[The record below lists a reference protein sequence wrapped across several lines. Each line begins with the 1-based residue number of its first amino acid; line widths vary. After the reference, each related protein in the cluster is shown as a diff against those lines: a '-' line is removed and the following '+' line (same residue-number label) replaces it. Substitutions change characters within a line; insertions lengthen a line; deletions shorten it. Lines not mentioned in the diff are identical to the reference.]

1 MSDIEFDFHEFEN
14 FAARFQQM
22 ADGLHGFCT
31 HMADQL
37 AAELLRK
44 CIKRTPVGQSVTQ
57 AEQGA
62 ARTVQYRTKGGQ
74 LKFHTVQG
82 KKYKFTL
89 HHGGT
94 LKRAWKASHV
104 QQIGNSYVISVFNNT
119 LYASYVE
126 YGHRQE
132 PGRFVP
138 AIGKRLKKSWVPGK
152 FMMTISAN
160 EVQNGMEAKI
170 ERALA
175 KYMEQ
180 MLDGK

>member
-1 MSDIEFDFHEFEN
+1 MSDVEFDFHEFEN

-22 ADGLHGFCT
+22 ADGLDGFCT

-37 AAELLRK
+37 AVELLRK
-44 CIKRTPVGQSVTQ
+44 CIKRTPVGQSVTKADQ
-57 AEQGA
+57 TA
-62 ARTVQYRTKGGQ
+62 ARKAKQNVPA
-74 LKFHTVQG
+74 
-82 KKYKFTL
+82 L

-94 LKRAWKASHV
+94 LRRNWRASAVHREGDAWVVEVSNA
-104 QQIGNSYVISVFNNT
+104 T

-126 YGHRQE
+126 YGHRQQ

-138 AIGKRLKKSWVPGK
+138 AVGKRLKKSWVNGQ

>member
-1 MSDIEFDFHEFEN
+1 MSDVEFDFHEFEK
-14 FAARFQQM
+14 FAQRFQKM
-22 ADGLHGFCT
+22 ASSLDEFCR
-31 HMADQL
+31 DISQQL

-57 AEQGA
+57 TERGK
-62 ARTVQYRTKGGQ
+62 ARTVQYRTKDGKK
-74 LKFHTVQG
+74 KFHTVKG
-82 KKYKFTL
+82 KKYTFTL

-94 LKRAWKASHV
+94 LRRGWAASAV
-104 QQIGNSYVISVFNNT
+104 RKEGDTYVVEVSNSV
-119 LYASYVE
+119 LYAAYVE

-152 FMMTISAN
+152 FMMTISTN

-170 ERALA
+170 EHALA

>member
-1 MSDIEFDFHEFEN
+1 MSDIEFDFHEFEE

-22 ADGLHGFCT
+22 AGGLDGFCT
-31 HMADQL
+31 QMADQL

-44 CIKRTPVGQSVTQ
+44 CIKRTPVSRSVTKADQ
-57 AEQGA
+57 AI
-62 ARTVQYRTKGGQ
+62 ARKAKQQV
-74 LKFHTVQG
+74 L
-82 KKYKFTL
+82 TL

-94 LKRAWKASHV
+94 LKRNWRAGTVHREGGTWVVEVSNA
-104 QQIGNSYVISVFNNT
+104 T

-152 FMMTISAN
+152 FMMTISAQ

-170 ERALA
+170 ERALT